1 MRKAEKISEAIGNID
16 DKLITEA
23 VNYHQNLKR
32 RTHKSL
38 FIRWIALTASL
49 MLVAGGV
56 FYGSVWMN
64 SRRGK
69 SGVGKSGDAEAL
81 FQETRAK
88 EGTEEKIAWDTDDF
102 FQKATLDTAD
112 EVEID
117 IGDKEEAVTFN
128 YWISAE
134 VDYEKKAMEQ
144 QADTALLEV
153 YKNQL
158 WQFYQLMIP
167 LVLGDTGEQ
176 NQVYSPTQL
185 YLSVGALAEVTGES
199 NRQQLLSLLGMEDT
213 EDLDELVQAL
223 WLSGYKNTDAIHSQ
237 FANSLWVSKDYA
249 VKEDACAL
257 LADQYLTSV
266 YNGGMGTDVL
276 GYYVREWLKEQNDGF
291 SSEQVEDISL
301 GEEVQLAVLSTVT
314 YQARWQDV
322 VQSTDVISD
331 RFYGY
336 NKTTNCEWMRQEG
349 DFVFYTGT
357 HFRGVSL
364 PLPEGD
370 SIWLFLPDED
380 TSVEELLLE
389 SFGEMAQLLQ
399 EEETWEGQREAGTQ
413 VLIPKFEI
421 ASELDLKTALQ
432 DCAVTDI
439 FSWERADFS
448 GLTDDQVCLTELVQ
462 VLDFGVS
469 GQEFLNVPIEG
480 EAEEQVIS
488 VEESTGTELKMNRP
502 FFVTV
507 TNAQHVP
514 VLAGVVYEPTQQ

>member
-56 FYGSVWMN
+56 FYGSVWIN

-88 EGTEEKIAWDTDDF
+88 EGTEEAVSPMILTRPPF
-102 FQKATLDTAD
+102 LDTGT
-112 EVEID
+112 VRT
-117 IGDKEEAVTFN
+117 EEAVSGGESVTFN
-128 YWISAE
+128 YWVSAE
-134 VDYEKKAMEQ
+134 ADIELAAEQ
-144 QADTALLEV
+144 ETDLTWLET
-153 YKNQL
+153 YQDAL
-158 WQFYQLMIP
+158 WQFDQLMIP
-167 LVLGDTGEQ
+167 LILGDTGEQ

-185 YLSVGALAEVTGES
+185 YLSLGALAEVTGES
-199 NRQQLLSLLGMEDT
+199 NREQLLSLLGMEDT
-213 EDLDELVQAL
+213 EDLDELVKAL
-223 WLSGYKNTDAIHSQ
+223 WLSGYKNTDASHSQ
-237 FANSLWVSKDYA
+237 FANSLWVSKDYS

-257 LADQYLTSV
+257 LAEQYLTSV

-314 YQARWQDV
+314 YQARWQNV

-370 SIWLFLPDED
+370 SMWLFLPDED

-389 SFGEMAQLLQ
+389 SFGEMAQLLR
-399 EEETWEGQREAGTQ
+399 EEENWEGQREAGTL
-413 VLIPKFEI
+413 VLIPKFEM

-439 FSWERADFS
+439 FSRERADFS
-448 GLTDDQVCLTELVQ
+448 GLTDDQVCLTELKQ
-462 VLDFGVS
+462 VLAFGVS
-469 GQEFLNVPIEG
+469 GREFLNVPIE
-480 EAEEQVIS
+480 EADEQVIS
-488 VEESTGTELKMNRP
+488 VEESTEPEIKMNRP
-502 FFVTV
+502 FFVMV
-507 TNAQHVP
+507 TNVQHLP
-514 VLAGVVYEPTQQ
+514 VLAGVVYEPAQQ